1 MVRAAKTSADSSA
14 QPRRERKA
22 NESRFQLTQILTLF
36 STCCRND
43 KATQEAAC
51 CIAFAPATTFAAD
64 FTPTLVSESIL
75 EQLVASSAS
84 SASASAST
92 PSSAASVEP
101 LQVEFNSFLYL
112 SPSRLAIYC
121 RPTTML
127 RPATDERKRGRDGR
141 WSRRRRRRRWRKVI
155 IVHSELN
162 SQAT

>member
-75 EQLVASSAS
+75 EQLVAS
-84 SASASAST
+84 ASAST

-127 RPATDERKRGRDGR
+127 RPATDERKRGRNGR
-141 WSRRRRRRRWRKVI
+141 RSRRRRRRRWRKVI